1 MGNTTVRWMTLYRQ
15 ERKEHQKEIQKI
27 MNEYELKICDLQ
39 TKNQWLSNQLI
50 DTQKNLRVLTLEI
63 ARKEVEIHDLQQ
75 QLRRIK
81 KLGGSAKKKAIV
93 KASVTSSAGSESG
106 DCT

>member
-1 MGNTTVRWMTLYRQ
+1 MGNTTVKWMTLYRQ
-15 ERKEHQKEIQKI
+15 AQKAHKAEIESLTKEYDDKLLAYHI
-27 MNEYELKICDLQ
+27 
-39 TKNQWLSNQLI
+39 KNKWLSDKLI
-50 DTQKNLRVLTLEI
+50 NTQRDLRVLTLKI
-63 ARKEVEIHDLQQ
+63 AMKEVEIHDLQQ